1 MKKKRVRI
9 TSLFIAFLVLVLSC
23 IPCRDVSAM
32 GNNIPVTTISQGQ
45 LAHHPNKGEIGDLC
59 SPFCTCSCCKVMSEV
74 SLLLQLELIK
84 PVVSVEYNIAVAGE
98 VISLSLSVWQPPKL
112 G

>member
-1 MKKKRVRI
+1 
-9 TSLFIAFLVLVLSC
+9 
-23 IPCRDVSAM
+23 
-32 GNNIPVTTISQGQ
+32 
-45 LAHHPNKGEIGDLC
+45 
-59 SPFCTCSCCKVMSEV
+59 MSEV